1 MSDAQPRADDLLYR
15 ILLAPPQ
22 STTIPFFAMGF
33 EAGRP
38 AYDVQAVADPRVAF
52 NGNLLRS
59 LLGRFGP
66 FSFLEVRHR
75 RSSREAIYASWLGFA
90 AQGDAESFMDLVKHG
105 KHGLDAMVDRTER
118 ELEDARRMFETHLA
132 SGLFDLGRLEENRRR
147 KQADLYVRLD
157 DEIAKLGRQSAGLRQ
172 FRESPFGD
180 HAGVSIG

>member
-1 MSDAQPRADDLLYR
+1 MSDAQPRPDDLLYR

-22 STTIPFFAMGF
+22 STTIPLFAMSF

-38 AYDVQAVADPRVAF
+38 AYDVQAGAEPKVPF

-59 LLGRFGP
+59 LAGRIGP
-66 FSFLEVRHR
+66 HSFLEIRHR
-75 RSSREAIYASWLGFA
+75 RSSRSAIYASWLGFA
-90 AQGDAESFMDLVKHG
+90 AQSDAENFVSFIRPG
-105 KHGLDAMVDRTER
+105 KHGLDAMIDRTQR
-118 ELEDARRMFETHLA
+118 ELEDARRMFEAHVA
-132 SGLFDLGRLEENRRR
+132 GGLFDLGRLEENRRR

-172 FRESPFGD
+172 FRKSPFGD